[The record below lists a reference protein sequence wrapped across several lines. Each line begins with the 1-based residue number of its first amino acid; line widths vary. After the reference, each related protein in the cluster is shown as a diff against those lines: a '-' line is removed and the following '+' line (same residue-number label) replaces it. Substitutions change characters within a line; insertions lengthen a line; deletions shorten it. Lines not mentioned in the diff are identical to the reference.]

1 MISAVQEDVVRA
13 SEGLFALAFVT
24 VGPGLVL
31 VVASPFM
38 LIGLYR
44 PPRLRAVYAFVI
56 SLLGGALLLMASV
69 PLLLI
74 NALLLA
80 PIAAVIVFVL
90 CVWLAFHRRRPHRVG
105 IPDTAR
111 VAEDPR

>member
-1 MISAVQEDVVRA
+1 MISAAQEDAVRA
-13 SEGLFALAFVT
+13 SEGLFGLAFVT
-24 VGPGLVL
+24 VTPGLVL

-44 PPRLRAVYAFVI
+44 PPRLRAVYAFMT
-56 SLLGGALLLMASV
+56 SLLGGALLLIASV

-90 CVWLAFHRRRPHRVG
+90 FVWLAFHRPCPSRVG
-105 IPDTAR
+105 IPDTVR